1 MMFEFFVEILCHTS
15 IDQSYLYKEIDI
27 NDNKRDLY
35 FEAVKSID
43 EAEEINKYE
52 VTIHE
57 INSIFADIFS
67 GTVPSHSSKFFE
79 AGGDS
84 FKAITLS
91 NQIRERF
98 GVEIELAYIFTNPT
112 LSELVSKIEEI
123 KITNGSEGVV

>member
-1 MMFEFFVEILCHTS
+1 M
-15 IDQSYLYKEIDI
+15 DD
-27 NDNKRDLY
+27 
-35 FEAVKSID
+35 
-43 EAEEINKYE
+43 AEEINKYE